1 MNNDITGVLAQ
12 MGRGK
17 VLEAINDEFGQIV
30 ADVTE
35 HGGSGELTVKIKVKG
50 TAHDADGRLTEVAV
64 THSVASKRPKRDLG
78 PSTFFL
84 TRDNV
89 LTRNN
94 PEQAELFEQEIRATV
109 KETK

>member
-1 MNNDITGVLAQ
+1 MNDITGVLAQ

-17 VLEAINDEFGQIV
+17 VLEAINSEFQNIV
-30 ADVTE
+30 SDVTDN
-35 HGGSGELTVKIKVKG
+35 GGTGELTVKIKVKAA
-50 TAHDADGRLTEVAV
+50 AHDTNGRLTEVAV

-84 TRDNV
+84 TRDNM

-94 PEQAELFEQEIRATV
+94 PEQAELFEQEVRESV
-109 KETK
+109 KGKK